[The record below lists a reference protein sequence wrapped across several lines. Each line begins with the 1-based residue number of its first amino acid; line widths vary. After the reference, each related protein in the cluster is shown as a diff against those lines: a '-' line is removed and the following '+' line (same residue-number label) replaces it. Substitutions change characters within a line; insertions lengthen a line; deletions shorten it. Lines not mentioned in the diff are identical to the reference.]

1 MKQTI
6 LSVGDAILLENFP
19 ESYDVNPI
27 KEIVEKADA
36 KLFNLENVLSDRRIY
51 ASSYCGGTWLL
62 AKEDTLDDTLKF
74 GFNGCSFA
82 NNHTMDFSYDGL
94 FDTLNAAKKRNLP
107 ICGAGKDLEEASDYV
122 VIDTP
127 NGKCALI
134 SICATF
140 DNAARA
146 GYASDYLIGRPGLN
160 PLRFS
165 IEYHITPEHMKALK
179 EMSAGTHIDGRR
191 NRSRMGGYTPTPPE
205 GCFGFGEYNFKESEV
220 EGKFSKVN
228 ENDMKR
234 TENTIKKA
242 LEECENVI
250 VNIHS
255 HEIKHDIDDE
265 PDDFLIEFC
274 RKCIDSGASAVIG
287 TGTHQLKAV
296 EIYKGKPIFYSLGN
310 FIFQSDMVFC
320 MPDDFREKYKMPYGL
335 TAKEQIAERAKLG
348 NGGLHND
355 VNNFRSL
362 MPFMTFEDGK
372 LTNLKLYPLRLD
384 MHTGFPALADE
395 NETKI
400 IYDYLCDRNDQFGTK
415 IEIKNGFIEVKLG
428 D

>member
-6 LSVGDAILLENFP
+6 CSVGDAILLERFP

-27 KEIVEKADA
+27 KRIVEKADVR
-36 KLFNLENVLSDRRIY
+36 LFNLENVLSDRPIY

-62 AKEDTLDDTLKF
+62 AKEDTLDDTLSF

-94 FDTLNAAKKRNLP
+94 FDTLNAAKKRDLP
-107 ICGAGKDLEEASDYV
+107 ICGAGKDLEEAAAYA
-122 VIDTP
+122 VIETE

-140 DNAARA
+140 NDAARA
-146 GYASDYLIGRPGLN
+146 GNPSDYLPGRPGLN

-165 IEYHITPEHMKALK
+165 IEYHITPEHMRALK

-191 NRSRMGGYTPTPPE
+191 NRSRMGGYTPMPPE
-205 GCFGFGEYNFKESEV
+205 GYFGFGEYNFRESET

-228 ENDMKR
+228 AVDMAR

-242 LEECENVI
+242 LSECENVI

-255 HEIKHDIDDE
+255 HEIKHDTDDE

-274 RKCIDSGASAVIG
+274 RKCIDAGASAVIG

-296 EIYKGKPIFYSLGN
+296 EIYKEKPIFYSLGN

-335 TAKEQIAERAKLG
+335 TAREQIAERAKLG
-348 NGGLHND
+348 NGGLHAD

-362 MPFMTFEDGK
+362 MPFMTFENGK
-372 LTNLKLYPLRLD
+372 LTDIALYPLRLD

-395 NETKI
+395 EETKI
-400 IYDYLCDRNDQFGTK
+400 IYNYLCERNKQFGTV
-415 IEIKNGFIEVKLG
+415 ININGKVIEVKLK
-428 D
+428 

>member
-6 LSVGDAILLENFP
+6 CSVGDAILLERFP
-19 ESYDVNPI
+19 EEYDVTPI

-36 KLFNLENVLSDRRIY
+36 RLFNLEDVLSDRRIY

-62 AKEDTLDDTLKF
+62 AKEDTLDDTLRF

-82 NNHTMDFSYDGL
+82 NNHTMDFAYDGL
-94 FDTLNAAKKRNLP
+94 FDTLNAAKKRELP
-107 ICGAGKDLEEASDYV
+107 ICGAGKDLAEASAPAI
-122 VIDTP
+122 IDTK

-140 DNAARA
+140 NDAARA
-146 GYASDYLIGRPGLN
+146 GAPSDYLIGRPGLN

-165 IEYHITPEHMKALK
+165 IEYLITPEHMKALR

-191 NRSRMGGYTPTPPE
+191 NRSRMGGYTPMPPE
-205 GCFGFGEYNFKESEV
+205 GCFGFGEYNFRESDV
-220 EGKFSKVN
+220 EGKISRVN
-228 ENDMKR
+228 AVDMAR
-234 TENTIKKA
+234 TEESIREA
-242 LEECENVI
+242 LETCETVI
-250 VNIHS
+250 VNVHS
-255 HEIKHDIDDE
+255 HEIKHDTDDE

-274 RKCIDSGASAVIG
+274 RKCIDAGASAVIG

-348 NGGLHND
+348 NGGLHTD

-372 LTNLKLYPLRLD
+372 LASLVLYPLRLD
-384 MHTGFPALADE
+384 MHNGFPALADE
-395 NETKI
+395 GEAQI
-400 IYDYLCDRNDQFGTK
+400 IYDYLCQRNLQFGTV
-415 IEIKNGFIEVKLG
+415 IELKDGVIEVKL
-428 D
+428 DD

>member
-6 LSVGDAILLENFP
+6 CSVGDAILLERFP
-19 ESYDVNPI
+19 ASYDTSPI
-27 KEIVEKADA
+27 ENIVKKADA
-36 KLFNLENVLSDRRIY
+36 RLFNLENVLSDRQIY

-62 AKEDTLDDTLKF
+62 AKEDTLDDTLRF

-94 FDTLNAAKKRNLP
+94 FDTLDAAKKRNLP
-107 ICGAGKDLEEASDYV
+107 ICGAGKDLAEASDYI
-122 VIDTP
+122 VIDTD

-140 DNAARA
+140 NDAARA
-146 GYASDYLIGRPGLN
+146 GNPSDYLQGRPGLN

-165 IEYHITPEHMKALK
+165 IEYRINSEHMKALR
-179 EMSAGTHIDGRR
+179 EISAATHIDGRR
-191 NRSRMGGYTPTPPE
+191 NRSRMGGYTPMPPE
-205 GCFGFGEYNFKESEV
+205 GCFGFGEYNFRECET
-220 EGKFSKVN
+220 EGKFSRVNKV
-228 ENDMKR
+228 DMER
-234 TENTIKKA
+234 TEMTIKKA
-242 LEECENVI
+242 LAECENVV

-255 HEIKHDIDDE
+255 HEIKHDTDDE

-274 RKCIDSGASAVIG
+274 RKCIDAGASCVIG
-287 TGTHQLKAV
+287 TGTHQLKAI
-296 EIYKGKPIFYSLGN
+296 EIYKEKPIFYSLGN

-335 TAKEQIAERAKLG
+335 TARQQIAERAKLG

-362 MPFMTFEDGK
+362 MPFMTFEDRK
-372 LTNLKLYPLRLD
+372 LTSLVLYPLRLD

-395 NETKI
+395 EETEI
-400 IYDYLCDRNDQFGTK
+400 IYNYLCDRNKQFGTE
-415 IEIKNGFIEVKLG
+415 IEITDGKIEVKIQ
-428 D
+428 

>member
-6 LSVGDAILLENFP
+6 CSVGDAILLERFP
-19 ESYDVNPI
+19 ESYDITPI
-27 KEIVEKADA
+27 KEIVEKADVR
-36 KLFNLENVLSDRRIY
+36 LFNLENVLSDRPIY

-62 AKEDTLDDTLKF
+62 AKEDTLDDTLSF

-82 NNHTMDFSYDGL
+82 NNHTMDFSYDGM

-107 ICGAGKDLEEASDYV
+107 ICGAGKNLEEAAGYA
-122 VIDTP
+122 VIETE

-140 DNAARA
+140 NDAARA
-146 GYASDYLIGRPGLN
+146 GNPSDYLPGRPGLN

-165 IEYHITPEHMKALK
+165 IEYHITPEHMKALR

-191 NRSRMGGYTPTPPE
+191 NRSRMGGYTPMPPE
-205 GCFGFGEYNFKESEV
+205 GCFGFGEYNFRESET

-228 ENDMKR
+228 AVDMVR

-255 HEIKHDIDDE
+255 HEIKHDTDDE

-274 RKCIDSGASAVIG
+274 RKCIDAGASAVIG

-348 NGGLHND
+348 NGGLHTD

-372 LTNLKLYPLRLD
+372 LRSVVLYPLRLD
-384 MHTGFPALADE
+384 MHSGVPALADE
-395 NETKI
+395 KETKI
-400 IYDYLCDRNDQFGTK
+400 IYDYLCDRNKQFGTD
-415 IEIKNGFIEVKLG
+415 IEISGGVIEVKLK
-428 D
+428 

>member
-6 LSVGDAILLENFP
+6 CSVGDAILLERFP
-19 ESYDVNPI
+19 ESYDITAI
-27 KEIVEKADA
+27 KKILESADA
-36 KLFNLENVLSDRRIY
+36 RLFNLENVLSDRPIY

-62 AKEDTLDDTLKF
+62 AKEDTLDDTLSF

-94 FDTLNAAKKRNLP
+94 FDSLNAAKKRNLP
-107 ICGAGKDLEEASDYV
+107 ICGAGKDLEEAAAYA
-122 VIDTP
+122 VIDTK

-140 DNAARA
+140 NDAARA
-146 GYASDYLIGRPGLN
+146 GNSSDYLPGRPGLN

-191 NRSRMGGYTPTPPE
+191 NRSRMGGYTPMPPK
-205 GCFGFGEYNFKESEV
+205 GCFGFGEYNFKECEI

-228 ENDMKR
+228 AIDMAR

-242 LEECENVI
+242 LLECENVI

-255 HEIKHDIDDE
+255 HEIKHDTDDE
-265 PDDFLIEFC
+265 PDDFLIEFA
-274 RKCIDSGASAVIG
+274 RRCIDVGASAVIG

-296 EIYKGKPIFYSLGN
+296 EIYKEKPIFYSLGN

-335 TAKEQIAERAKLG
+335 TAREQIAERAKLG
-348 NGGLHND
+348 NGGLHTD

-372 LTNLKLYPLRLD
+372 LTELMLYPLRLD
-384 MHTGFPALADE
+384 MHTGLPSLADDK
-395 NETKI
+395 ETKI
-400 IYDYLCDRNDQFGTK
+400 IFDYLCERNKQFGT
-415 IEIKNGFIEVKLG
+415 IININGKVIEVKLK
-428 D
+428 

>member
-1 MKQTI
+1 MKQTV
-6 LSVGDAILLENFP
+6 LSVGDAILLERFP
-19 ESYDVNPI
+19 DSYDFNPI

-36 KLFNLENVLSDRRIY
+36 RLFNLENVLSDRRIY

-107 ICGAGKDLEEASDYV
+107 ICGAGKDLEKAADYA
-122 VIDTP
+122 VINTP
-127 NGKCALI
+127 HGKCALI
-134 SICATF
+134 SVCATF

-146 GYASDYLIGRPGLN
+146 GYASDYLVGRPGLN

-191 NRSRMGGYTPTPPE
+191 NRSRMGGYTPMPPE
-205 GCFGFGEYNFKESEV
+205 GCFGFGEYNFRESEV
-220 EGKFSKVN
+220 EGKFSRVN
-228 ENDMKR
+228 KNDMAR

-242 LEECENVI
+242 LEECETVI

-255 HEIKHDIDDE
+255 HEIKHDTDDE

-296 EIYKGKPIFYSLGN
+296 EIYKEKPIFYSLGN

-320 MPDDFREKYKMPYGL
+320 MPDDFREKYNMPHGL
-335 TAKEQIAERAKLG
+335 TAREQIAERAKLG

-362 MPFMTFEDGK
+362 MPVMTFEDRK
-372 LTNLKLYPLRLD
+372 LTEIKLYPLRLD

-400 IYDYLCDRNDQFGTK
+400 IYDYLCDRNRQFGTK
-415 IEIKNGFIEVKLG
+415 IEIKNGYIEVKIC

>member
-6 LSVGDAILLENFP
+6 CSVGDAILLERFREN
-19 ESYDVNPI
+19 YDVTAI
-27 KEIVEKADA
+27 KEIVKRADVR
-36 KLFNLENVLSDRRIY
+36 LFNLENVLSDRPIY

-62 AKEDTLDDTLKF
+62 AKEDTLDDTLSF

-82 NNHTMDFSYDGL
+82 NNHTMDFSYDGM
-94 FDTLNAAKKRNLP
+94 FDTLNAAKKRALP
-107 ICGAGKDLEEASDYV
+107 ICGAGKDLEEASAYT
-122 VIDTP
+122 VIDTD

-140 DNAARA
+140 HDAARA
-146 GYASDYLIGRPGLN
+146 GNPSDYLPGRPGLN

-179 EMSAGTHIDGRR
+179 EMSAGTYIDGRR
-191 NRSRMGGYTPTPPE
+191 NRSRMGGYTPMPPK
-205 GCFGFGEYNFKESEV
+205 GCFGFGEYNFKECEI

-228 ENDMKR
+228 AIDMAR

-242 LEECENVI
+242 LLECENVI

-255 HEIKHDIDDE
+255 HEIKHDTDDE
-265 PDDFLIEFC
+265 PDDFLIEFA
-274 RKCIDSGASAVIG
+274 RRCIDVGASAVIG

-296 EIYKGKPIFYSLGN
+296 EIYKEKPIFYSLGN

-335 TAKEQIAERAKLG
+335 TAREQIAERAKLG
-348 NGGLHND
+348 NGGLHTD

-372 LTNLKLYPLRLD
+372 LTELMLYPLRLD
-384 MHTGFPALADE
+384 MHTGLPSLADDK
-395 NETKI
+395 ETKI
-400 IYDYLCDRNDQFGTK
+400 IFDYLCERNKQFGT
-415 IEIKNGFIEVKLG
+415 IININGKVIEVKLK
-428 D
+428 

>member
-1 MKQTI
+1 MKQKI
-6 LSVGDAILLENFP
+6 CSVGDAILLERFP
-19 ESYDVNPI
+19 NDYDLTPI
-27 KEIVEKADA
+27 KEIVKTADVR
-36 KLFNLENVLSDRRIY
+36 LFNLENVLSDRHIY

-94 FDTLNAAKKRNLP
+94 FDTLAAAKKRDLP
-107 ICGAGKDLEEASDYV
+107 IAGAGKDLEEASDYA
-122 VIDTP
+122 VIETN
-127 NGKCALI
+127 NGSCALI

-140 DNAARA
+140 NEAARA

-165 IEYHITPEHMKALK
+165 IEYHITPEHMKALR

-191 NRSRMGGYTPTPPE
+191 NRSRMGGYTPMPPE
-205 GCFGFGEYNFKESEV
+205 GCFGFGEYNFRECEV
-220 EGKFSKVN
+220 EGKFSRVN
-228 ENDMKR
+228 ANDMTR

-242 LEECENVI
+242 FMECENVI

-255 HEIKHDIDDE
+255 HEIKHDTDDE
-265 PDDFLIEFC
+265 PDDFLIEFA
-274 RKCIDSGASAVIG
+274 RRCIDAGASAVIG

-296 EIYKGKPIFYSLGN
+296 EIYNGKPIFYSLGN
-310 FIFQSDMVFC
+310 FIFQSDKVFC
-320 MPDDFREKYKMPYGL
+320 MPEDFREKYNMPHGL
-335 TAKEQIAERAKLG
+335 TAREQIAERAKLG

-362 MPFMTFEDGK
+362 MPIMDFEDGK
-372 LTNLKLYPLRLD
+372 LTSLTLYPLRLD
-384 MHTGFPALADE
+384 MHTGFPSLASASE
-395 NETKI
+395 AKI
-400 IYDYLCDRNDQFGTK
+400 IFDYLKDRNKQFGTV
-415 IEIKNGFIEVKLG
+415 IEMKDSVIEVKLK
-428 D
+428 

>member
-6 LSVGDAILLENFP
+6 CSVGDAILLERFP
-19 ESYDVNPI
+19 ESYDITAI
-27 KEIVEKADA
+27 KKILERADA
-36 KLFNLENVLSDRRIY
+36 RLFNLENVLSDRPIY

-62 AKEDTLDDTLKF
+62 AKEDTLDDTLSF

-94 FDTLNAAKKRNLP
+94 FDSLNAAKKRNLP
-107 ICGAGKDLEEASDYV
+107 ICGAGKDLEEAAAYA
-122 VIDTP
+122 VIDTK

-140 DNAARA
+140 NDAARA
-146 GYASDYLIGRPGLN
+146 GNPSDYLPGRPGLN

-191 NRSRMGGYTPTPPE
+191 NRSRMGGYTPMPPK
-205 GCFGFGEYNFKESEV
+205 GCFGFGEYNFKECEI

-228 ENDMKR
+228 AIDMAR

-242 LEECENVI
+242 LLECENVI

-255 HEIKHDIDDE
+255 HEIKHDTDDE
-265 PDDFLIEFC
+265 PDDFLIEFA
-274 RKCIDSGASAVIG
+274 RRCIDVGASAVIG

-296 EIYKGKPIFYSLGN
+296 EIYKEKPIFYSLGN

-335 TAKEQIAERAKLG
+335 TAREQIAERAKLG
-348 NGGLHND
+348 NGGLHTD

-372 LTNLKLYPLRLD
+372 LTELMLYPLRLD
-384 MHTGFPALADE
+384 MHTGLPALADE
-395 NETKI
+395 KETKI
-400 IYDYLCDRNDQFGTK
+400 IYNYLCERNKQFGT
-415 IEIKNGFIEVKLG
+415 IININGKVIEVKLK
-428 D
+428 